1 MGCKKCI
8 AMVLAIAIMMLTLA
22 GCGESNKEGAASSS
36 AAPSGLG
43 GIASSMTMIGV
54 SMSGVKADG
63 DDGEVMSNALQS
75 AGYTV
80 ELAYAEDSSD
90 AQSSQ
95 LAAMVQDGA
104 SALIVQ
110 PVDAA
115 SVSAVLK
122 GIDVSNVIVLAYGE
136 PVQGKS
142 VNYYL
147 GCNWQEIGRQQA
159 QQALDAL
166 EVDKQEEA
174 VTLEMIGGSDAGSAL
189 ALKGALEVLQ
199 PYMDEGKVNIL
210 SGNVTADDCA
220 AEDIDSFVETL
231 LTDHYE
237 EQELNALLCFG
248 EGQSVDVIHALMD
261 SYRGNVF
268 PVVTGTGYN
277 EEIDAMLQQ
286 YLLRVTMYAP
296 KEELTQKALSL
307 IQAAVTG
314 GPQDQESVLT
324 PPVALDRDN
333 LSDYLVDGKIV
344 IPETDGNAADS
355 AAK

>member
-8 AMVLAIAIMMLTLA
+8 AMVLAIAIMMLTLV
-22 GCGESNKEGAASSS
+22 GCGKSKEGGASSS
-36 AAPSGLG
+36 ADPSGLG
-43 GIASSMTMIGV
+43 GTASSMTMIGV
-54 SMSGVKADG
+54 SMGGVKADG
-63 DDGEVMSNALQS
+63 DDGEVISDALQR

-90 AQSSQ
+90 AQASQ

-104 SALIVQ
+104 SALIIQ

-115 SVSAVLK
+115 SVSDALK
-122 GIDVSNVIVLAYGE
+122 GIDVSDVIVLAYGQ
-136 PVQGKS
+136 PIKGKS

-147 GCNWQEIGRQQA
+147 GWNWQEIGRQQA
-159 QQALDAL
+159 QYALDAL
-166 EVDKQEEA
+166 DVDAQEEA
-174 VTLEMIGGSDAGSAL
+174 VTLEMLGGTDAGSEL

-199 PYMDEGKVNIL
+199 PYIDEEKVKIL
-210 SGNVTADDCA
+210 SGHVSADDCA
-220 AEDIDSFVETL
+220 VEDMDDYLETL
-231 LTDHYE
+231 LTENYE

-248 EGQSVDVIHALMD
+248 EGQSVDAIHGLM
-261 SYRGNVF
+261 SNYHGNVF

-286 YLLRVTMYAP
+286 YLLAVTMYAP
-296 KEELTQKALSL
+296 EEELTQKALSL

-314 GPQDQESVLT
+314 SPQDQESVLT
-324 PPVALDRDN
+324 APVALDLDN

-355 AAK
+355 AA